1 LRSEQARLVIGLA
14 HPTPV
19 FARDANRR
27 SGQHLQQNRLKLI
40 CSAPDLHEGK
50 IMIRLIAWILIA
62 GSAVLAGCNTMAGA
76 GQDISKGGQA
86 IKNEA
91 QEAK

>member
-1 LRSEQARLVIGLA
+1 ML
-14 HPTPV
+14 
-19 FARDANRR
+19 
-27 SGQHLQQNRLKLI
+27 
-40 CSAPDLHEGK
+40 
-50 IMIRLIAWILIA
+50 RLIAWMLIA
-62 GSAVLAGCNTMAGA
+62 GTALLAACNTVAGA

>member
-1 LRSEQARLVIGLA
+1 
-14 HPTPV
+14 
-19 FARDANRR
+19 
-27 SGQHLQQNRLKLI
+27 
-40 CSAPDLHEGK
+40 
-50 IMIRLIAWILIA
+50 MIRLIAWILIA